1 MRSRLGRFP
10 GNVSEP
16 FCLRATIFVMDMV
29 YGMLASGSVMLTD
42 IGRQLGEP
50 ICLEHTEKRLS
61 RNLAREELAPV
72 ISTALCR
79 EAVAHVQRDTLLI
92 LDPTDIS
99 KPYAR
104 KMQYLATIR
113 DGSAKRLTEGYWMVS
128 VVGAEAGQRRMIP
141 IWGEVFSQ
149 ESPEFISE
157 NEQLLRAVR
166 TISKA
171 TEGRGI
177 WVIDRGRLFQE
188 LSAEEGQ
195 RHRFIVRLRGD
206 RHPLRQ
212 GFAPMAAMD
221 LARNV
226 ATGHGKHLVRE
237 GGGRSTSLDLC
248 FGASRVRLPQHPE
261 IPLWLVV
268 VRGTGKTPLL
278 LLTNVPTSPSSGSL
292 WRIVSSY
299 LIGWSMEEAFRFIE
313 QAYDIENIRVVTFDR
328 IRNLVWLLMLA
339 VYFVAVLLSGPYRLQ
354 LAVLRL
360 VERGKPLFGMPE
372 MPLYALARG
381 LATLFSRHPRA
392 PRPRRAP
399 PATQLPL
406 FDT

>member
-1 MRSRLGRFP
+1 
-10 GNVSEP
+10 VSEP

-50 ICLEHTEKRLS
+50 ISLEPTEKRLS

-141 IWGEVFSQ
+141 I
-149 ESPEFISE
+149 
-157 NEQLLRAVR
+157 LRAVR

-177 WVIDRGRLFQE
+177 WVIDRGGDRGRLFQE
-188 LSAEEGQ
+188 LSA
-195 RHRFIVRLRGD
+195 I
-206 RHPLRQ
+206 
-212 GFAPMAAMD
+212 
-221 LARNV
+221 
-226 ATGHGKHLVRE
+226 
-237 GGGRSTSLDLC
+237 
-248 FGASRVRLPQHPE
+248 
-261 IPLWLVV
+261 
-268 VRGTGKTPLL
+268 
-278 LLTNVPTSPSSGSL
+278 
-292 WRIVSSY
+292 
-299 LIGWSMEEAFRFIE
+299 EEAFRFIE
-313 QAYDIENIRVVTFDR
+313 QAYGLENIRVLTFDR
-328 IRNLVWLLMLA
+328 IPNLVWLLMLA
-339 VYFVAVLLSGPYRLQ
+339 VYFVAVLLSGPYRLR

-360 VERGKPLFGMPE
+360 VERGNPLFGMPE
-372 MPLYALARG
+372 MALYALARG

-399 PATQLPL
+399 PAT
-406 FDT
+406 

>member
-1 MRSRLGRFP
+1 MVPRLGSRMRSRLGRFP

-16 FCLRATIFVMDMV
+16 LCLRATIFVMDIV

-42 IGRQLGEP
+42 IGRQLGER
-50 ICLEHTEKRLS
+50 ISLEHTEKRLS

-79 EAVAHVQRDTLLI
+79 EAVAHVQRDTLVI

-128 VVGAEAGQRRMIP
+128 VVAAEASRRRMIL

-177 WVIDRGRLFQE
+177 WVIDRGGDRGRLFQE
-188 LSAEEGQ
+188 LSA
-195 RHRFIVRLRGD
+195 I
-206 RHPLRQ
+206 
-212 GFAPMAAMD
+212 
-221 LARNV
+221 
-226 ATGHGKHLVRE
+226 
-237 GGGRSTSLDLC
+237 
-248 FGASRVRLPQHPE
+248 
-261 IPLWLVV
+261 
-268 VRGTGKTPLL
+268 
-278 LLTNVPTSPSSGSL
+278 
-292 WRIVSSY
+292 
-299 LIGWSMEEAFRFIE
+299 EEAFRFIE
-313 QAYDIENIRVVTFDR
+313 QAYDIENIRVLTFDR
-328 IRNLVWLLMLA
+328 IPNLVSLLMLA
-339 VYFVAVLLSGPYRLQ
+339 VYFVAVLLSGPYRVQ

-372 MPLYALARG
+372 MALYALARG

-392 PRPRRAP
+392 PRPRRTPP
-399 PATQLPL
+399 PAQPPYLKSDLRTFGGRSREILLLAHGRVLGYTSPSRGVAQPGRAHGSGP
-406 FDT
+406 